1 MRHDIHHTLQCAV
14 DDASVDKGLMSC
26 VHCGF
31 CLDACPT
38 YRLTG
43 DESDSPRGRL
53 ALMRG
58 VHEDKLSLSGPEA
71 NAPGGVGYHLDRCL
85 GCRSCE
91 TACPSGV
98 PYGELLEH
106 FRDDQEAQTQRT
118 LGDSLLRKSLLM
130 LLTSPQKLRFALS
143 AGRIT
148 GGRIPAPAAAF
159 VGLPSDTRLPIP
171 QDLAAASA
179 SMPIFTPA
187 VGAKRGAVVL
197 LTGCVMSVLYSPVHA
212 ATVFVLAQNG
222 YDVHCPGEQGCC
234 GALHGH
240 QGALAD
246 AKVKAKGLIDQIDGL
261 DVSAII
267 LNSAGCGSFIKDF
280 HKLLAHEERWTD
292 RATAFVSKVRDISEF
307 LDEVGP
313 VPMTHP
319 VDVRATYHDAC
330 HLRHGQRIADAPRR
344 LLRGIPS
351 LNLIECADPDQCCGS
366 AGVYNYLEPEIAASV
381 LSAKLDTL
389 LATRAELIV
398 TANPGCLAWI
408 DQGIAKRAKQGLLS
422 PGTKAPDI
430 LHPVQIYAK
439 AYGFPS

>member
-1 MRHDIHHTLQCAV
+1 V
-14 DDASVDKGLMSC
+14 DDASVEKGLLSC

-58 VHEDKLSLSGPEA
+58 VHEEKLSLSGPDA
-71 NAPGGVGYHLDRCL
+71 NNPGGVGYHLDRCL

-106 FRDDQEAQTQRT
+106 FRDEQEAHTQRR
-118 LGDSLLRKSLLM
+118 LGDSLLRKSLLT
-130 LLTSPQKLRFALS
+130 LLTSPSKLRFALS

-148 GGRIPAPAAAF
+148 GGRIPGPAAAF

-171 QDLAAASA
+171 ENIAAASA

-187 VGAKRGAVVL
+187 TGTKRGAVVL

-212 ATVFVLAQNG
+212 ATVFVLSLNG
-222 YDVHCPGEQGCC
+222 YDVHCPDNQGCC

-246 AKVKAKGLIDQIDGL
+246 AKTKAKGLIDQIDSL
-261 DVSAII
+261 DVTAVI

-280 HKLLAHEERWTD
+280 HKLLANEERWAE
-292 RATAFVSKVRDISEF
+292 RAEAFVGKVRDISEF
-307 LDEVGP
+307 LDAVGP

-319 VDVRATYHDAC
+319 IAVRATYHDAC

-344 LLRGIPS
+344 LLKSIPE

-366 AGVYNYLEPEIAASV
+366 AGVYNYLEPEIAATV
-381 LSAKLDTL
+381 LDAKLDNL
-389 LATRAELIV
+389 LATRADLII

-408 DQGIAKRAKQGLLS
+408 DQGIDKRSKQGTL
-422 PGTKAPDI
+422 PAGTRTPEI
-430 LHPVQIYAK
+430 LHPVQVYAK
-439 AYGFPS
+439 AYGFHV